1 MNEMNDLNQLSNG
14 PLVTVVTP
22 SFNQGRFI
30 RDTINSVLSQD
41 YPNLEYWV
49 IDGGSSD
56 ETQDVLQSYRHRLSW
71 VSERDQGQADAVNK
85 GFRLAKGEILGW
97 LNSDDTYWPGAIR
110 KVVQFFQ
117 ANPDI
122 SMVYGEAHNVDV
134 QGGIIERYP
143 TEEFHYQR
151 LAETCFICQPTVFLR
166 RHVFEEVGPLDVT
179 LHYCLDYEY
188 WMRVGKR
195 FRVGYMPE
203 LFATSRFHGAAKTVA
218 KRSEAYQEIIPIIQR
233 HYSLVPL
240 RIIYLCTYIALMEK
254 LMPNVQGLYPN
265 GWAASHV
272 TILLRGSQAPCSSL
286 RIEGYLSRN
295 RQHLTLQLTV
305 GGKTVE
311 KQVSTS
317 GAFSLWEELCAD
329 DEVQIDAREA
339 SGDRDLCATGHSN
352 SLSPEERPLSYR
364 LARGCTYTI
373 RKLTIIDGTGR
384 KKVLFSK
391 RVTFIFLVA
400 LPLLIIRNTLLI
412 NRRLSFREQ
421 LKTLLKLCRSVLSRD
436 QVGRNQVN

>member
-1 MNEMNDLNQLSNG
+1 MNEMDDLNWSSNC

-22 SFNQGRFI
+22 SFNQGRYI
-30 RDTINSVLSQD
+30 GDTLDSVLSQD

-56 ETQDVLQSYRHRLSW
+56 ETQDVLKSYGHRLNW

-85 GFRLAKGEILGW
+85 GFRKAKGEIFGW
-97 LNSDDTYWPGAIR
+97 LNSDDTYWPGTIR

-122 SMVYGEAHNVDV
+122 SMVYGEAYNVDA
-134 QGGIIERYP
+134 QGKIIERSP
-143 TEEFHYQR
+143 TEEFDYQR

-166 RHVFEEVGPLDVT
+166 RQVFEEVGPLDVT

-203 LFATSRFHGAAKTVA
+203 LLATSRLHGSAKTFA
-218 KRSEAYQEIIPIIQR
+218 KRRELHQEIISTIQR

-240 RIIYLCTYIALMEK
+240 RTIYLYTYVTLMEK

-265 GWAASHV
+265 SWATSHV
-272 TILLRGSQAPCSSL
+272 TIFLRGNLAPSSSL
-286 RIEGYLSRN
+286 RIEGYISKMK
-295 RQHLTLQLTV
+295 QPLTLQLTG

-311 KQVSTS
+311 RQVPAP
-317 GAFSLWEELCAD
+317 GAFSIWKELCAD
-329 DEVQIDAREA
+329 DEVQIDSKEM
-339 SGDRDLCATGHSN
+339 SGDCDRCATGHSY
-352 SLSPEERPLSYR
+352 SLSPEERPFSYR
-364 LARGCTYTI
+364 LARGCAYAI
-373 RKLTIIDGTGR
+373 RKLTIVDGAGR
-384 KKVLFSK
+384 QKVLFSK
-391 RVTFIFLVA
+391 RVTFIFFVV
-400 LPLLIIRNTLLI
+400 LPILIIRNTFLI
-412 NRRLSFREQ
+412 NRCLSFREQ
-421 LKTLLKLCRSVLSRD
+421 IKTVLKLSRY
-436 QVGRNQVN
+436 VFSRG

>member
-1 MNEMNDLNQLSNG
+1 MDDLIQPSND

-30 RDTINSVLSQD
+30 RDTIDSVLSQD

-56 ETQDVLQSYRHRLSW
+56 ETQDVLQSYGHRLSW

-85 GFRLAKGEILGW
+85 GFRKAKGEIFGW
-97 LNSDDTYWPGAIR
+97 LNSDDTYWPSAIR
-110 KVVQFFQ
+110 KVVQFFH

-122 SMVYGEAHNVDV
+122 SMVYGEAYNIDA
-134 QGGIIERYP
+134 QGKIIERSP
-143 TEEFHYQR
+143 TEGFDYQR

-195 FRVGYMPE
+195 YGIGYIPE
-203 LFATSRFHGAAKTVA
+203 FLATSRLHGDAKTFA
-218 KRSEAYQEIIPIIQR
+218 KRRELHQEIISTIQR
-233 HYSLVPL
+233 HYSLVPI
-240 RIIYLCTYIALMEK
+240 RTIYLYTYVTLMEK

-265 GWAASHV
+265 GWATSHV
-272 TILLRGSQAPCSSL
+272 TIFLRGNQVPPSCLAV
-286 RIEGYLSRN
+286 EGYISRKK
-295 RQHLTLQLTV
+295 QPLTLQLTA

-311 KQVSTS
+311 RQVSAS

-329 DEVQIDAREA
+329 DEVQIDARET
-339 SGDRDLCATGHSN
+339 SGDCDRRTTMENNN
-352 SLSPEERPLSYR
+352 SLSPDERPFSYR
-364 LARGCTYTI
+364 LARGSVYAI
-373 RKLTIIDGTGR
+373 RKLTIVDGAGR
-384 KKVLFSK
+384 QKVLFSK
-391 RVTFIFLVA
+391 RVAFIFFVA
-400 LPLLIIRNTLLI
+400 LPVLIVRNSMLI
-412 NRRLSFREQ
+412 NRRLSLREQ
-421 LKTLLKLCRSVLSRD
+421 VKTVLKLCGSLYSRSRVNRS
-436 QVGRNQVN
+436 QVDS

>member
-1 MNEMNDLNQLSNG
+1 MNEMDDLNRSSYC
-14 PLVTVVTP
+14 PLVSVVTP

-30 RDTINSVLSQD
+30 RDTIDSVLSQD
-41 YPNLEYWV
+41 YADLEYWV

-56 ETQDVLQSYRHRLSW
+56 ETQDVLKSYGHRLSW
-71 VSERDQGQADAVNK
+71 VSEKDLGQADAVNK
-85 GFRLAKGEILGW
+85 GFRRAKGEIFGW

-122 SMVYGEAHNVDV
+122 SMVYGEAYNVDA
-134 QGGIIERYP
+134 QGKIIERSP
-143 TEEFHYQR
+143 TEGFDYQR

-166 RHVFEEVGPLDVT
+166 RQVFEEVGPLDVT

-203 LFATSRFHGAAKTVA
+203 LLATSRLHGAAKTFA
-218 KRSEAYQEIIPIIQR
+218 KSRELHQEIISTIQG

-240 RIIYLCTYIALMEK
+240 RTIYLYTYVTLMEK

-265 GWAASHV
+265 GWATSHV
-272 TILLRGSQAPCSSL
+272 TIFLRCNLAPSSSL
-286 RIEGYLSRN
+286 RIEGYIRKKK
-295 RQHLTLQLTV
+295 QPLTLQLTV

-311 KQVSTS
+311 RQVPAP
-317 GAFSLWEELCAD
+317 GAFSIWKELCAD
-329 DEVQIDAREA
+329 DEVQIDSKEM
-339 SGDRDLCATGHSN
+339 SGDCDRCATGHGYA
-352 SLSPEERPLSYR
+352 LSPEERPFSYR
-364 LARGCTYTI
+364 LARGCAYAI
-373 RKLTIIDGTGR
+373 RKLTIVDGAGR
-384 KKVLFSK
+384 QKVLFSK
-391 RVTFIFLVA
+391 RVTFIFFVA
-400 LPLLIIRNTLLI
+400 LPVLIIRNTFLI

-421 LKTLLKLCRSVLSRD
+421 IKTVLKLSRY
-436 QVGRNQVN
+436 VFSRG